1 MNQEQAE
8 RIAAMNQERAER
20 IAAAMS
26 EDRNIMRAYST
37 KTPEQVAEDAREDK
51 AAMKA
56 TGKLGD
62 LVAFGFLSMVSGA
75 GLTVI
80 GLMLFAAVRG
90 IGRWLE
96 VW

>member
-8 RIAAMNQERAER
+8 RIAAAIDARAEELT
-20 IAAAMS
+20 IEEMAKQEAG
-26 EDRNIMRAYST
+26 
-37 KTPEQVAEDAREDK
+37 
-51 AAMKA
+51 MKA
-56 TGKLGD
+56 TGKLGG
-62 LVAFGFLSMVSGA
+62 LVAFGLLSMVSGA

-80 GLMLFAAVRG
+80 GLLLFAAVRG